1 MDLLKEIENLRGE
14 LMCNGLG
21 SHHNVKRSV
30 LIALMS
36 AAESYLQPDLFAV
49 PHQKKS
55 ATSREAA
62 RNWRPKARSAGM
74 MVLRCVAR
82 HSGSGVT
89 REQICKMTGVLNQ
102 TAAGRLNVLKR
113 ANLIRVEGKR
123 PSQTTGFNQ
132 EVYFIADRGR
142 AFLEQEGAKHGKD
155 DGNKAA

>member
-1 MDLLKEIENLRGE
+1 MDLLKEIERLRVE
-14 LMCNGLG
+14 MAESGLA
-21 SHHNVKRSV
+21 SHDNVRRSV
-30 LIALMS
+30 LVALMR
-36 AAESYLQPDLFAV
+36 AAESYLQPDLFEV

-74 MVLRCVAR
+74 MVLRCVA
-82 HSGSGVT
+82 SFNGLT
-89 REQICKMTGVLNQ
+89 REEVCNVTGILNQ